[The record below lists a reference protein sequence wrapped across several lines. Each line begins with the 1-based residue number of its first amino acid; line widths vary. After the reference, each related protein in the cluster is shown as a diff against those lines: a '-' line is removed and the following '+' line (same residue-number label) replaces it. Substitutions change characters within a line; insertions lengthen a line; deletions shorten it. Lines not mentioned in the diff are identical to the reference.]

1 MANFGIVKRFISER
15 VFPEM
20 VKEGMYSS
28 FSVTA
33 NGKFDFSANAIK
45 ELKDGEIVQTWRGYA
60 SERIRIVICDRTY
73 LGEML
78 EFDLDY
84 LISDVFSGTWY
95 NDDSANIIL
104 IVRKAGEHLE
114 FSWIR
119 RIDFILRMEKQAM
132 TRKHLQSDFKDS
144 AQIDSTL
151 WSGHQ
156 GELFLRNV
164 GKPDRLLLNYDI
176 FFAPSVIR
184 RFQVSLNDPRIKN
197 LDLGWVGECRLP
209 GKELLSLQELDNKL
223 HGNFASVVSA
233 FKSSTHG
240 QFANSLA
247 SKDIVYY
254 SQDMFDRVVGTVA
267 CLVESDP
274 KIADN
279 VLKARL
285 SRLIAPMPM
294 NNWVNTIAV
303 QYKAMLNDKKRE
315 VVIRQ
320 GCAALSING
329 KPAIVNQPIVPLDK
343 AATEKIDKILNRAMR
358 VDDDEPRS
366 RIRAIRLYEEAAAL
380 GGVEAFVKL
389 EEIGS
394 EINSLFLGYIDQELD
409 HADMPDKDRQYIK
422 DRVYKDVGDLP
433 TVEVSMMLKIANE
446 YGVLHAAVE
455 SMVSDIGE
463 AADALDDDWMH
474 PNGHD
479 DCEAFD

>member
-20 VKEGMYSS
+20 IKEGMYSS

-104 IVRKAGEHLE
+104 IVRKTGEHLE

-144 AQIDSTL
+144 SQIDSTL

-156 GELFLRNV
+156 GELFLRDI
-164 GKPDRLLLNYDI
+164 GKPDRLLLNYDM

-184 RFQVSLNDPRIKN
+184 SFQVALKDPRIK
-197 LDLGWVGECRLP
+197 DIGLGWVGECRLP
-209 GKELLSLQELDNKL
+209 GKELLSAQELDKKL
-223 HGNFASVVSA
+223 NGNFSSTVSA
-233 FKSSTHG
+233 FKSSTRG
-240 QFANSLA
+240 RFADSIAQNDVA
-247 SKDIVYY
+247 YY
-254 SQDMFDRVVGTVA
+254 SQDVFDRVVGTVA
-267 CLVESDP
+267 CLIENEP
-274 KIADN
+274 QIADN
-279 VLKARL
+279 ILIARL

-294 NNWVNTIAV
+294 NNWVNAIAV

-315 VVIRQ
+315 VVLMRE
-320 GCAALSING
+320 CD
-329 KPAIVNQPIVPLDK
+329 KTPIVNLPISPLDK
-343 AATEKIDKILNRAMR
+343 MTTEKIDSILNRATHE
-358 VDDDEPRS
+358 DDGETRS
-366 RIRAIRLYEEAAAL
+366 RIRAIRLYEEAAKL
-380 GGVEAFVKL
+380 GSTEAFVKL
-389 EEIGS
+389 AEIGS
-394 EINSLFLGYIDQELD
+394 DINSLLFGNIDLELD
-409 HADMPDKDRQYIK
+409 RMAMPEKDRQYIK
-422 DRVYKDVGDLP
+422 DRVYKDVEELAE
-433 TVEVSMMLKIANE
+433 VEVAIMLRIANE

-455 SMVSDIGE
+455 SMASDIEE
-463 AADALDDDWMH
+463 ATDALDDDWMH
-474 PNGHD
+474 SNGHD
-479 DCEAFD
+479 DGETFD